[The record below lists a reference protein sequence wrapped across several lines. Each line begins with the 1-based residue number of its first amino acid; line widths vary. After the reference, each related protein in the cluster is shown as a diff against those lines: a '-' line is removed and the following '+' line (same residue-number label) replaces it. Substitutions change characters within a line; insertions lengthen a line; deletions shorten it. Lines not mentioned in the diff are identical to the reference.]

1 MPLKEKEGAIMA
13 LDEVLRAIVTIC
25 ILVFSAKVLGEI
37 FSWRKIPSVLG
48 ELFAGIL
55 LGPSAFGALIAINGS
70 PIIQMN
76 DIVLAFGEIG
86 GILILF
92 VAGLEMTFRDFR
104 KVGMAGFVIGTIG
117 VIVPFIMGYGLAL
130 ALGYSTIVCLVVGA
144 ALVATSISITAL
156 VLQELNRSR
165 SVESRI
171 MISAAVVD
179 DVLGLAILGVIVS
192 FISTGTPITPLS
204 VVVVISTSLALWLA
218 MTVFAA
224 IVVPR
229 ILNWTSKGSESTVE
243 AAATA
248 TCFGASALAAYLGLS
263 PIVGA
268 FAAGMAV
275 ASSKAIEKVR
285 DYTKKISVIFSPVFF
300 ALAGAQFDIRSFI
313 TSDWF
318 FYAFFIALVVVA
330 IASKMIGCGLPA
342 AYFLKDRAKG
352 TRVGIGMISR
362 GEVGLIVAGVAISAG
377 AISQSIYAAILGMIM
392 ITTVLPP
399 LLLQKA
405 YANEPPEEP
414 PVADE
419 TNAPDYIPTYPLN
432 ATDSATNTPQQTKN
446 SHIQP
451 PLSTQPP

>member
-1 MPLKEKEGAIMA
+1 MA
-13 LDEVLRAIVTIC
+13 LDPVLRAIVTIC
-25 ILVFSAKVLGEI
+25 ILVFSAKILGEI

-48 ELFAGIL
+48 ELLAGVV
-55 LGPSAFGALIAINGS
+55 LGPFALGSLIAINGS
-70 PIIQMN
+70 PLIQIN

-104 KVGMAGFVIGTIG
+104 KVGTGGFVIGTVG

-130 ALGYSTIVCLVVGA
+130 ALGLGTITGLVVGA

-156 VLQELNRSR
+156 VLQELNQSR
-165 SVESRI
+165 KVEARM

-192 FISTGTPITPLS
+192 FISTSTPITALN
-204 VVVVISTSLALWLA
+204 VIVVISTSLALWLT

-224 IVVPR
+224 VVLPR
-229 ILNWTSKGSESTVE
+229 IINFTSKGKYEATVD

-248 TCFGASALAAYLGLS
+248 SCFGASALAAMLGLS

-275 ASSKAIEKVR
+275 ASSNVIEKIR
-285 DYTKKISVIFSPVFF
+285 DYTKKISVVFSPVFF
-300 ALAGAQFDIRSFI
+300 ALAGAQFDVRSFL

-318 FYAFFIALVVVA
+318 FYVFFIALVIVA
-330 IASKMIGCGLPA
+330 IVSKMIGCGLPA
-342 AYFLKDRAKG
+342 AFILKDRSKG
-352 TRVGIGMISR
+352 TKVGYGMISR

-392 ITTVLPP
+392 ITTVLAPI
-399 LLLQKA
+399 LLRRA
-405 YANEPPEEP
+405 YDKEPPEEA
-414 PVADE
+414 PVIGPED
-419 TNAPDYIPTYPLN
+419 APDYIPTYPL
-432 ATDSATNTPQQTKN
+432 D
-446 SHIQP
+446 
-451 PLSTQPP
+451 